1 MQLQVADR
9 QEGPAVSVHLWG
21 DLFCVGSYNIIEV
34 RKGDGQGKWQVVGQE
49 KSIEGF
55 GEET

>member
-1 MQLQVADR
+1 
-9 QEGPAVSVHLWG
+9 LWG